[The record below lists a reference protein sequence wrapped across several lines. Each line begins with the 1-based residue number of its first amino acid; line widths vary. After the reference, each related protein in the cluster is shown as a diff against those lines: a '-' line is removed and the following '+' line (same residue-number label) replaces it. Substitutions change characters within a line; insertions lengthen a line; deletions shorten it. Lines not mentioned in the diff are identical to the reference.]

1 MGKACY
7 DSEKILYVSGQALD
21 KSGLGPDESPL
32 KGKI

>member
-21 KSGLGPDESPL
+21 KSGLGQMNRL
-32 KGKI
+32 